1 MLMCVQQNM
10 INFDKSSGAMHSPIP
25 TARLGFLMLVENMA
39 RLVNLS
45 VCKIVNMLVILL
57 LCCTKLHPE
66 EILHAQ
72 LNKLALR
79 KKTYK

>member
-1 MLMCVQQNM
+1 MLMCVGQNM

-66 EILHAQ
+66 ERLFCM
-72 LNKLALR
+72 LN
-79 KKTYK
+79 

>member
-1 MLMCVQQNM
+1 MLMCVGQNM

-25 TARLGFLMLVENMA
+25 RLGFLMLVENMA

-45 VCKIVNMLVILL
+45 VCKIVNMLVILP

-66 EILHAQ
+66 ERLFCM
-72 LNKLALR
+72 LN
-79 KKTYK
+79 